1 MRASDAAV
9 RDAAKHAMADITP
22 SQRALGEWL
31 AFARQL
37 ADTAHELLAPAAA
50 LRPEVE
56 VKADR
61 SFVTAL
67 DAQIETRLRELIGQR
82 YPTHGIL
89 GEEHGAS
96 GADAELV
103 WVLDPIDGTAPFIA
117 GVPVFGTLIA
127 LAVAGRPVIG
137 VMHLPVT
144 LQRWEGVAGRTTT
157 LNGSAVRTRSCATLS
172 QAILTSSNPDFF
184 SAAERPALDALRAAT
199 AWRIYGGCCM
209 SYGLL
214 AAGRTD
220 VAIDTG
226 FKVWDYAPF
235 RPIIEGAGGVITDW
249 QGQPLTLASGN
260 QVLAAGSA
268 QRHDEARRLVERA
281 LVDAST
287 VAATTSTTASA
298 TTSATAAAT
307 AAADRTPEGAHGH
320 PH

>member
-1 MRASDAAV
+1 MWACRTQARASRRECSLFV
-9 RDAAKHAMADITP
+9 SSGPTVITP
-22 SQRALGEWL
+22 SERDLDEWV
-31 AFARQL
+31 AFAHQL
-37 ADTAHELLAPAAA
+37 ADAAHALLAPAAA

-61 SFVTAL
+61 SFITAL
-67 DAQIETRLRELIGQR
+67 DAQIETRLRELIAQR
-82 YPTHGIL
+82 YPAHGIL

-96 GADAELV
+96 GDGAELT

-144 LQRWEGVAGRTTT
+144 QQRWVGVAGRDTT
-157 LNGSAVRTRSCATLS
+157 LNGARVCVRSCASLG

-184 SAAERPALDALRAAT
+184 SAAERPALDALRAHT

-235 RPIIEGAGGVITDW
+235 RPIVEGAGGVITDW
-249 QGQPLTLASGN
+249 QGQALTLASGN

-268 QRHDEARRLVERA
+268 QRHDEARRLIDSA
-281 LVDAST
+281 L
-287 VAATTSTTASA
+287 
-298 TTSATAAAT
+298 
-307 AAADRTPEGAHGH
+307 
-320 PH
+320 

>member
-1 MRASDAAV
+1 MTASD
-9 RDAAKHAMADITP
+9 
-22 SQRALGEWL
+22 SALDEWL

-37 ADTAHELLAPAAA
+37 ADAAHDMLAPAAA
-50 LRPEVE
+50 LRPQVA

-67 DAQIETRLRELIGQR
+67 DAQIETRLRELISQR
-82 YPTHGIL
+82 FPAHGIL
-89 GEEHGAS
+89 GEEHGARNP
-96 GADAELV
+96 DAELV

-127 LAVAGRPVIG
+127 LAVAGRPLIG
-137 VMHLPVT
+137 LLHLPVT
-144 LQRWEGVAGRTTT
+144 RQRWEGVVGRGTT
-157 LNGSAVRTRSCATLS
+157 LNGSAVRTRSCAALG
-172 QAILTSSNPDFF
+172 QAILSSSNPDFF
-184 SAAERPALDALRAAT
+184 SAAERPALDALRGAT

-220 VAIDTG
+220 LAIDTG

-235 RPIIEGAGGVITDW
+235 RPIVEGAGGLISDW
-249 QGQPLTLASGN
+249 QGHALTLASGA

-268 QRHDEARRLVERA
+268 ERHDEARRLIDRA
-281 LVDAST
+281 LEHAQ
-287 VAATTSTTASA
+287 
-298 TTSATAAAT
+298 
-307 AAADRTPEGAHGH
+307 EEAHGH

>member
-1 MRASDAAV
+1 ML
-9 RDAAKHAMADITP
+9 TP
-22 SQRALGEWL
+22 QRAALDEWL

-37 ADTAHELLAPAAA
+37 ADAAHALLAPAAA

-67 DAQIETRLRELIGQR
+67 DAQIETRLRELITQR
-82 YPTHGIL
+82 YPNHGIL
-89 GEEHGAS
+89 GEEHGAKA
-96 GADAELV
+96 ADAEVV

-127 LAVAGRPVIG
+127 LAVAGEPVIG

-144 LQRWEGVAGRTTT
+144 QQRWEGVAGRPTS
-157 LNGSAVRTRSCATLS
+157 LNGSVVRTRHRAALS
-172 QAILTSSNPDFF
+172 QAILSNSNPDFC
-184 SAAERPALDALRAAT
+184 SAAERPALEALRAHT

-220 VAIDTG
+220 LALDTG

-235 RPIIEGAGGVITDW
+235 RPIVEGAGGVITDW
-249 QGQPLTLASGN
+249 QGRPLTLHSGT

-268 QRHDEARRLVERA
+268 ARHEEALRLIAGA
-281 LVDAST
+281 LNDTHES
-287 VAATTSTTASA
+287 
-298 TTSATAAAT
+298 
-307 AAADRTPEGAHGH
+307 AHGH
-320 PH
+320 TD

>member
-1 MRASDAAV
+1 MPV
-9 RDAAKHAMADITP
+9 ITP
-22 SQRALGEWL
+22 SQRALVEWL

-37 ADTAHELLAPAAA
+37 ADAAHELLAPAAA
-50 LRPEVE
+50 LRPEVQ

-82 YPTHGIL
+82 FPTHGIL

-96 GADAELV
+96 GDGAEVV

-127 LAVAGRPVIG
+127 LAVAGQPVIG

-144 LQRWEGVAGRTTT
+144 FQRWEGVVGRTTT
-157 LNGSAVRTRSCATLS
+157 LNGRPVRTRSCPTLG

-184 SAAERPALDALRAAT
+184 SASERPALDALRERT

-235 RPIIEGAGGVITDW
+235 RPIVEGAGGVITDW
-249 QGQPLTLASGN
+249 QGQALTLASGA

-268 QRHDEARRLVERA
+268 LRHDDARRLIEGA
-281 LVDAST
+281 MAN
-287 VAATTSTTASA
+287 
-298 TTSATAAAT
+298 ATAN
-307 AAADRTPEGAHGH
+307 TPPQPQECAHGH

>member
-1 MRASDAAV
+1 M
-9 RDAAKHAMADITP
+9 ITP
-22 SQRALGEWL
+22 SERDLDEWL
-31 AFARQL
+31 AFAHQL
-37 ADTAHELLAPAAA
+37 ADAAHDLLAPAAA

-56 VKADR
+56 VKSDR

-67 DAQIETRLRELIGQR
+67 DAQIETRLRELICQR
-82 YPTHGIL
+82 FPSHGIL

-96 GADAELV
+96 GAGAELV

-127 LAVAGRPVIG
+127 LAAAGQPLIG

-144 LQRWEGVAGRTTT
+144 RQRWEGVMGRDTK
-157 LNGSAVRTRSCATLS
+157 LNGHQVRARSCASLG

-184 SAAERPALDALRAAT
+184 SAAERPALDALRART

-249 QGQPLTLASGN
+249 HGQPLTLASGN
-260 QVLAAGSA
+260 QVLAAGHA
-268 QRHDEARRLVERA
+268 QCHDDARRLIDSA
-281 LVDAST
+281 LAI
-287 VAATTSTTASA
+287 
-298 TTSATAAAT
+298 
-307 AAADRTPEGAHGH
+307 TPLHHQEGAHGH